1 MLQDLSEVI
10 MPAGADL
17 QLSLLLLYL
26 RLGVLAL
33 PVASFVLASPAGR
46 LLSSGVGCDFLT
58 A

>member
-1 MLQDLSEVI
+1 
-10 MPAGADL
+10 MPASADL
-17 QLSLLLLYL
+17 QVSPLLLYL

-46 LLSSGVGCDFLT
+46 LLSAGGGCDFLN